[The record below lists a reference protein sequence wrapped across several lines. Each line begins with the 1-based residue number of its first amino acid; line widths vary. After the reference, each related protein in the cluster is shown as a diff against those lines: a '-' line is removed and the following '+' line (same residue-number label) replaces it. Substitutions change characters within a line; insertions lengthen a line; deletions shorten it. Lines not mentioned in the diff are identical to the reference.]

1 MTGTH
6 YLFWIV
12 SVLSHIRFFRCSCP
26 GCMIEGLA
34 VFFKQKGIDMN
45 FNASQ
50 RMAISHTT
58 GPCLVL
64 AGPGSGKTAVIT
76 KRAEH
81 LITRRQI
88 PAGNILVVTF
98 TKAAAGEMRAR
109 FAQMTSKKYPGVS
122 FGTFHAVFFTILKHA
137 YHYTASNIAREEV
150 KYQFMREII
159 AKNRIACEDE
169 SEFAGHML
177 SEISVL
183 KNSGATVQNYYPVH
197 CGKEIFWQIYHE
209 YDRYMKNG
217 RLIDFDDILV
227 YTKELL
233 EQRADIR
240 AAWQQKF
247 TYIMVDEFQDINR
260 LQYDTIRLLCGEPAN
275 LFVVGDDDQSIYRF
289 RGSSP
294 ELMLNFPK
302 DFPMAQVISLSV
314 NYRCPKQVVQKAGNL
329 IRHNKNRYEKQIE
342 SVGAEGTSFRIAK
355 FASIQEENKAMIDL
369 IRQKA
374 GQGIR
379 YGQMAVLYR
388 TNTQPG
394 SLIAKLMEYNLP
406 FRTKERIPN
415 LYEHWIAQDIATYFR
430 LALGSRERR
439 DFLRIMNR
447 PKRYIS
453 RESLSMRE
461 ISFERWQ
468 DFYQEQSWIA
478 ERIEQLKYDL
488 QVLTR
493 ITPYAAVNYIRK
505 AIGYDEYLTEY
516 ALSRQIPANELFE
529 TLDEIQ
535 ESTKEYKEPGEWL
548 QFTREYTEKL
558 KQEQQKQPDTDSIS
572 ILTFHASKG
581 LEYEIVLIPDVNE
594 GMIPYKK
601 AVLDAE
607 LEEER
612 RMMYVGMTRAKKE
625 LFLSYVDTIRNKK
638 AEPSSFL
645 SEI

>member
-1 MTGTH
+1 
-6 YLFWIV
+6 
-12 SVLSHIRFFRCSCP
+12 
-26 GCMIEGLA
+26 
-34 VFFKQKGIDMN
+34 MN

-50 RMAISHTT
+50 IKAVTHAT

-76 KRAEH
+76 KRTEY

-88 PAGNILVVTF
+88 SPYHILVVTF
-98 TKAAAGEMRAR
+98 TKAAAYEMRTR
-109 FAQMTSKKYPGVS
+109 FEQMTSKKYPGVS

-137 YHYTASNIAREEV
+137 YHYTASNIAGEEV

-169 SEFAGHML
+169 SEFASHML

-183 KNSGATVQNYYPVH
+183 KNSGVEMQNYYPVH
-197 CGKEIFWQIYHE
+197 CGKDVFLQICTE
-209 YDRYMKNG
+209 YSRYMKDH

-233 EQRADIR
+233 EQRKDIR

-247 TYIMVDEFQDINR
+247 RYIMVDEFQDINR
-260 LQYDTIRLLCGEPAN
+260 LQYQTIRLLCGKEAN
-275 LFVVGDDDQSIYRF
+275 LFIVGDDDQSIYRF
-289 RGSSP
+289 RGSKP
-294 ELMLNFPK
+294 EFMLNFPK
-302 DFPMAQVISLSV
+302 DFPKAQVIYLSV
-314 NYRCPKQVVQKAGNL
+314 NYRCPKEVVQKAGNL
-329 IRHNKNRYEKQIE
+329 ICRNKNRFDKQMT
-342 SVGAEGTSFRIAK
+342 SAGADGTAFRVSK
-355 FASIQEENKAMIDL
+355 FETVQEENKAIIEL
-369 IRQKA
+369 IRIQLS
-374 GQGIR
+374 QGFR
-379 YGQMAVLYR
+379 YSQIAVLYR

-394 SLIAKLMEYNLP
+394 PLIAKLMEYNLP

-415 LYEHWIAQDIATYFR
+415 LYEHWIAQDMKVYFR
-430 LALGSRERR
+430 LALGSRQRK

-453 RESLSMRE
+453 RESLLTQE

-468 DFYQEQSWIA
+468 DFYREQSWIA
-478 ERIEQLKYDL
+478 ERIEQLQCDL
-488 QVLTR
+488 KVLTR

-505 AIGYDEYLTEY
+505 AVGYDEYLTEY
-516 ALSRQIPANELFE
+516 ALSRQIPANELME

-535 ESTKEYKEPGEWL
+535 ESTKEYQKLGEWI
-548 QFTREYTEKL
+548 QFTEEYTEKL
-558 KQEQQKQPDTDSIS
+558 KQEQQKPQDTDSIS
-572 ILTFHASKG
+572 ILTLHASKG
-581 LEYEIVLIPDVNE
+581 LEYDIVIIPDVNE

-601 AVLDAE
+601 AVLEEE

-612 RMMYVGMTRAKKE
+612 RMMYVGMTRTKKK
-625 LFLSYVDTIRNKK
+625 LFLSYVETIRNKK
-638 AEPSSFL
+638 ANPSCFL

>member
-1 MTGTH
+1 
-6 YLFWIV
+6 
-12 SVLSHIRFFRCSCP
+12 
-26 GCMIEGLA
+26 
-34 VFFKQKGIDMN
+34 MN

-50 RMAISHTT
+50 QKAISHTT

-76 KRAEH
+76 KRTEH
-81 LITRRQI
+81 LITRCRI

-98 TKAAAGEMRAR
+98 TKAAAGEMRTR
-109 FAQMTSKKYPGVS
+109 FEQMTSKKYPGVS
-122 FGTFHAVFFTILKHA
+122 FGTFHAIFFTILKHA

-177 SEISVL
+177 NEISVL
-183 KNSGATVQNYYPVH
+183 KNSGAAVQNYYPVH
-197 CGKEIFWQIYHE
+197 CGKEIFRQIFHE
-209 YDRYMKNG
+209 YGRYMQDH

-247 TYIMVDEFQDINR
+247 AYIMVDEFQDINR
-260 LQYDTIRLLCGEPAN
+260 LQYDTIRLLCAKAAN

-302 DFPMAQVISLSV
+302 DFPTAQVISLSV
-314 NYRCPKQVVQKAGNL
+314 NYRCPKQIAQKAGNL
-329 IRHNKNRYEKQIE
+329 IRHNQNRFEKQTE
-342 SVGAEGTSFRIAK
+342 SAGADGTTFRIAK
-355 FASIQEENKAMIDL
+355 FASIQEENKAIIEL
-369 IRQKA
+369 IRKKA
-374 GQGIR
+374 GQGIC
-379 YGQMAVLYR
+379 YGQIAVLYR
-388 TNTQPG
+388 TNMQPG
-394 SLIAKLMEYNLP
+394 PLIAKLMEYNLP

-415 LYEHWIAQDIATYFR
+415 LYEHWMAQDIKTYFR
-430 LALGSRERR
+430 LALGSRQRR

-453 RESLSMRE
+453 RESLPAQE

-468 DFYQEQSWIA
+468 DFYQEQPWIA
-478 ERIEQLKYDL
+478 ERIEQFKYDL

-493 ITPYAAVNYIRK
+493 ITPFAAVNYIRK
-505 AIGYDEYLTEY
+505 AVGYDEYLTDY
-516 ALSRQIPANELFE
+516 AQSRQIPANELFE
-529 TLDEIQ
+529 MLDEIQ
-535 ESTKEYKEPGEWL
+535 ESTKEYKHLEEWL
-548 QFTREYTEKL
+548 QFTEDYTEKL
-558 KQEQQKQPDTDSIS
+558 KMEQQKQPDTDSIS
-572 ILTFHASKG
+572 VLTFHASKG
-581 LEYEIVLIPDVNE
+581 LEYEIVIIPDVNE

-601 AVLDAE
+601 AVLEAE

-625 LFLSYVDTIRNKK
+625 LFLSYVESIRNKK
-638 AEPSSFL
+638 ADPSSFL